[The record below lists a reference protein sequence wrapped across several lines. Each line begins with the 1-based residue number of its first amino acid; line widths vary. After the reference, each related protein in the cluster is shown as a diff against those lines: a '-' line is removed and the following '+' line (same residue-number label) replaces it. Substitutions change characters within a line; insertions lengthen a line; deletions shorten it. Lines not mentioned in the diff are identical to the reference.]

1 MLLKAK
7 CMYRQDLKIILYKN
21 FLSIFLSWLN
31 YLSGNFYGNKLS
43 GRVSWFADI
52 LGIVISIK

>member
-7 CMYRQDLKIILYKN
+7 CMYWQDLKIILYKN

-31 YLSGNFYGNKLS
+31 YLSENFYGNKLS
-43 GRVSWFADI
+43 GRVFWFADI